1 MKGSGQHDDVIGAVL
16 ELTQLTVDI
25 QVDDVDAM
33 SEGSKEGLRF
43 DFDPGPVAAMF
54 LKQPQELSVTT
65 SEVKHT

>member
-1 MKGSGQHDDVIGAVL
+1 
-16 ELTQLTVDI
+16 
-25 QVDDVDAM
+25 M

-43 DFDPGPVAAMF
+43 DFDPGPAAATF